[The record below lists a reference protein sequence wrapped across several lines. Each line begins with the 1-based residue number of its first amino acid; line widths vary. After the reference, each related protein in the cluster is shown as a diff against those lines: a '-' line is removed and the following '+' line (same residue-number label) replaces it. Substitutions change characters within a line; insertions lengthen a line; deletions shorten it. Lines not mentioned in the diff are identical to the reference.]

1 MIQLYDDLDLAAQ
14 YIKKASLAGFHA
26 DVSLAGTI
34 DNTGRAIYGEYYG
47 QYPNH
52 HVLERTDSSGAGEV
66 IFNLLN
72 AWELFKSSG
81 QDQAQ
86 AKLRALLVEL
96 SDEEHTA
103 KMIEE
108 KEAAMEDTETQAKRK
123 AEIAQRIREQQD
135 ADMLAEL
142 HRERLA
148 AQAERMVQDYV
159 DTTDRY
165 DEAVRTNLEE
175 LEEQLDQARRQAE
188 EEAVADE
195 AENPDEFSDGEIGDS
210 VFSDVDSVDDTASDY
225 ST

>member
-1 MIQLYDDLDLAAQ
+1 M
-14 YIKKASLAGFHA
+14 
-26 DVSLAGTI
+26 
-34 DNTGRAIYGEYYG
+34 
-47 QYPNH
+47 
-52 HVLERTDSSGAGEV
+52 
-66 IFNLLN
+66 FNLLN

-108 KEAAMEDTETQAKRK
+108 RMAAMEDPEKQARRK

-148 AQAERMVQDYV
+148 SQAERMVQDYV
-159 DTTDRY
+159 ESTDRY
-165 DEAVRTNLEE
+165 DESVQANLQE
-175 LEEQLDQARRQAE
+175 LEEQWDEARRQAE
-188 EEAVADE
+188 EEAAADE
-195 AENPDEFSDGEIGDS
+195 AENPDEFSEGEGGDS
-210 VFSDVDSVDDTASDY
+210 VFSEAESDDDTASNY
-225 ST
+225 SF